1 MPSWEDF
8 FYGSK
13 CAWITADR
21 IQAPSMQRN
30 KEQTALVMNGAF
42 KFYYNAHQGAR
53 SISGSGRSPEAIRA
67 VSDLQSKIQ
76 ADIRSAADFWFGSDL
91 KFVFQDLV
99 KNKGYW
105 KHDEWNGWK
114 GYCNIPQGVFAFYAE
129 IDKRGREVS
138 SQVGQIRSYGDWRKY
153 QADLKRI
160 KDAGQW
166 DRLAKE
172 LDYSGQVLEKATPKV
187 WAVLGGADKTG
198 DMLGGL
204 LGKWCGYAGSVHGF
218 LTLANKINCSPDG
231 KSRTAVAELAALV
244 VERLPIFGPLY
255 ADVIRGVPGLMTWM
269 ENYGHTV
276 NRATN
281 FQF

>member
-1 MPSWEDF
+1 MATWSDF
-8 FYGSK
+8 YYGTK

-21 IQAPSMQRN
+21 IQAPSMQKNR
-30 KEQTALVMNGAF
+30 EQVARVMNGAF
-42 KFYYNAHQGAR
+42 KFYYNAWEG
-53 SISGSGRSPEAIRA
+53 SKNISGSGKSPEAVKAIN
-67 VSDLQSKIQ
+67 DLKWAIQ
-76 ADIRSAADFWFGSDL
+76 KDLMSAADFWFGSDL

-105 KHDEWNGWK
+105 KHDEWNGWN
-114 GYCNIPQGVFAFYAE
+114 GICNVPQGIFAFYDE
-129 IDKRGREVS
+129 IQKRGKAVTADVS
-138 SQVGQIRSYGDWRKY
+138 QISSYSSYRKY

-172 LDYSGQVLEKATPKV
+172 LDYSGKILEKATPKV

-218 LTLANKINCSPDG
+218 LSLANKVNYSADG
-231 KSRTAVAELAALV
+231 KARTAVAEVAAMV
-244 VERLPIFGPLY
+244 VERVPIFGPLY
-255 ADVIRGVPGLMTWM
+255 ADVVRGVPGLMTWM
-269 ENYGHTV
+269 ENYGRTV